1 MRQNYF
7 SSAFGAPGSG
17 MGSTFLSRKA
27 FLGAPAVVPPGP
39 PCVATFEVTV
49 LGGLYVPLVR
59 VRDRPSQVK

>member
-1 MRQNYF
+1 
-7 SSAFGAPGSG
+7 

-59 VRDRPSQVK
+59 VRDRPSLH